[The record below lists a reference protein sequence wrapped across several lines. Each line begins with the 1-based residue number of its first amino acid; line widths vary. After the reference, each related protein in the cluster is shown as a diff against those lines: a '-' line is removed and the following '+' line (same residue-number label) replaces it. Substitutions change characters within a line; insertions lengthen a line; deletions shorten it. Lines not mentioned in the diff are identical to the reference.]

1 MCDSHAFPLCIADVI
16 YVALLISEFENSSN
30 PVSLLSH
37 QAEKSVIDVLET
49 MEQKLEESL
58 EAVTSSA
65 DGILTSNYWFY
76 L

>member
-1 MCDSHAFPLCIADVI
+1 MPFPSALQISFLNSKTPVI
-16 YVALLISEFENSSN
+16 

-65 DGILTSNYWFY
+65 DGILTILILLVNSRR
-76 L
+76 LLTLH